1 MSYLTQKVS
10 KKNNMKSKIKI
21 LDISLL
27 LSVTLL
33 NAQDDDAYLE
43 RFEIWYRNNPELG
56 GDVTLLISIMRVS
69 EGNAYTEFKLI
80 AEEEG
85 EYFLN
90 LWVSCG
96 RNIIDG
102 TTETHEVYVNDI
114 FYGTVTAP
122 TAQWQAVA
130 LSNKVHLNEGLNI
143 VSVVNQL
150 RQPQVEFV
158 RLSKDEERARIPTL
172 SDTSNDNLFLSKISI
187 YPNPAIIG
195 SSLSIK
201 SEEII
206 KHIIIYDLS
215 GRLICT
221 KNMNSNSG
229 NISLVELNINNPGM
243 YIINTHSDRG
253 IKSQKLIIKQ

>member
-1 MSYLTQKVS
+1 M
-10 KKNNMKSKIKI
+10 
-21 LDISLL
+21 
-27 LSVTLL
+27 SVTLL
-33 NAQDDDAYLE
+33 SAQEDDAYKE
-43 RFEIWYRNNPELG
+43 RFETWYRNNPDLG
-56 GDVTLLISIMRVS
+56 GDVTLLVSIMRIS
-69 EGNAYTEFKLI
+69 GGNAYTEFKLI

-102 TTETHEVYVNDI
+102 TTETHDVYVNDI

-122 TAQWQAVA
+122 TAQWQAVT
-130 LSNKVHLNEGLNI
+130 LLDKVHLNEGLNI

-172 SDTSNDNLFLSKISI
+172 SDTSNDNIFSSEISI
-187 YPNPAIIG
+187 YPNPTTIN
-195 SSLSIK
+195 SSLNIK
-201 SEEII
+201 SDETI
-206 KHIIIYDLS
+206 KQILIYDLS

-221 KNMNSNSG
+221 KNMNNYSG
-229 NISLVELNINNPGM
+229 NIPLSELNIISSGM
-243 YIINTHSDRG
+243 YVINVYSSKG
-253 IKSQKLIIKQ
+253 IIKSHKLIVKQ